1 MLSKGW
7 KTSKRQYQISH
18 DRNVAI
24 PVRAGFTLDADI
36 MRPESPGKFP
46 VILCLFPFDKGMQIE
61 SRKPVAICPELV
73 AAEGGDF
80 NFYVRR
86 GYVQVFVNL
95 RGTGRSG
102 GYFDHM
108 SPGTIEDIYDAI
120 EWLATHPWCD
130 GQVATFGTSYFAMTA
145 KRVAMLKPPSL
156 KTIFAPFGV
165 TDEYRHAV
173 FQGGI
178 FSFRFHKHWLKSLS
192 NLRVR
197 QSFPDKIGRVEF
209 ERRIKEA
216 LADPEINIQP
226 DLVETLQNPREGGNM
241 HIVEYILN
249 YLDNEHFA
257 EKAISFRQDI
267 TIPAYFGGCWGM
279 HMLHLPGDIQSYER
293 WSGPKKLTIGPPY
306 YLDRPV
312 YQYANES
319 LRWFDYWLK
328 GIDTQ
333 IMDEAPIN
341 LFIRN
346 TGEWKAAYEWPL
358 PQTQWT
364 EFYLHQNGML
374 FEHEF
379 FPDDDK
385 SVFVESP
392 EAHGALNFRT
402 PQMVENTEIIGPL
415 VLNFWA
421 STTDT
426 EVLWFVTL
434 FEDDEAGHETI
445 LTRGWLRGSHRRVD
459 AAKSMPWSIHHP
471 HDRREPLKPGEI
483 YEFNIEIVPT
493 GVLLKAGMRLGLRIK
508 ATDQDAA
515 PKDFIDVHAYGHL
528 WRETHQTIT
537 VYHSNAYPS
546 HLLVPITKGNRIGT
560 FASGGIMPPMRPH

>member
-1 MLSKGW
+1 MLSKKW
-7 KTSKRQYQISH
+7 ATSKRQYDIVH

-24 PVRAGFTLDADI
+24 PVRAGFTLDGDI
-36 MRPESPGKFP
+36 LRPDATARFP
-46 VILCLFPFDKGMQIE
+46 VILCLFPFDKDKQLHPY
-61 SRKPVAICPELV
+61 KPAAISPELV

-86 GYVQVFVNL
+86 GYVQAFVNL
-95 RGTGRSG
+95 RGTGKSG
-102 GYFDHM
+102 GVFDHM

-120 EWLATHPWCD
+120 EWLAVQPWCD

-165 TDEYRHAV
+165 TDEYRQGV

-178 FSFRFHKHWLKSLS
+178 FSFRFHSHWLKSLS

-197 QSFPDKIGRVEF
+197 QTFPDKIGKAEF
-209 ERRIKEA
+209 ARRIAAA

-226 DLVETLQNPREGGNM
+226 DLVKTLQNPHEGGNM
-241 HIVEYILN
+241 HIVEYLLN

-257 EKAISFRQDI
+257 EKAICFRQDI
-267 TIPAYFGGCWGM
+267 TIPGYFGGCWGM
-279 HMLHLPGDIQSYER
+279 HTLHLPGDLQSWER

-328 GIDTQ
+328 GIDTG

-341 LFIRN
+341 LFVRN
-346 TGEWKAAYEWPL
+346 TGEWKSAHEWPL
-358 PQTQWT
+358 PETLWT
-364 EFYLHQNGML
+364 EFYLHQNGQL

-379 FPDDDK
+379 YPDDDR
-385 SVFVESP
+385 SAFVESP
-392 EAHGALNFRT
+392 AAHGALNFRT
-402 PQMVENTEIIGPL
+402 PAMVENTEIIGPL

-421 STTDT
+421 STSDT

-434 FEDDEAGHETI
+434 FQEDAAGVETI
-445 LTRGWLRGSHRRVD
+445 LTRGWLRGSQRRVD
-459 AAKSMPWSIHHP
+459 PAKSSAWSIYHP
-471 HDRREPLKPGEI
+471 HDRREPLTPGEV
-483 YEFNIEIVPT
+483 YEFNIELVAT
-493 GVLLKAGMRLGLRIK
+493 AVLLKAGMRLGLRIK
-508 ATDQDAA
+508 ATDQDAH
-515 PKDFIDVHAYGHL
+515 PTDFIDVHAYGHL
-528 WRETHQTIT
+528 WRETTQNIT
-537 VYHSNAYPS
+537 VFHNSDYPS
-546 HLLVPITKGNRIGT
+546 HLLVPVTRGNRLGT
-560 FASGGIMPPMRPH
+560 FASGGVMPPFVPH

>member
-1 MLSKGW
+1 MLSKQW
-7 KTSKRQYQISH
+7 TTSKRQYQIIH
-18 DRNVAI
+18 ERNVSI

-36 MRPESPGKFP
+36 VRPDSAERFP
-46 VILCLFPFDKGMQIE
+46 AILCLFPFDKAKQTK
-61 SRKPVAICPELV
+61 SFKPGAICSELV
-73 AAEGGDF
+73 SLEGGDI

-86 GYVQVFVNL
+86 GYVQVFVNV
-95 RGTGRSG
+95 RGTGSSG
-102 GYFDHM
+102 GIYDHM

-120 EWLATHPWCD
+120 EWLAVQPWCD

-173 FQGGI
+173 YQGGI
-178 FSFRFHKHWLKSLS
+178 FSFRFHKYWLKSLS
-192 NLRVR
+192 NVRVR
-197 QSFPDKIGRVEF
+197 QTFPDRIGRAEF
-209 ERRIKEA
+209 DRRIKEA
-216 LADPEINIQP
+216 LADPEISIQP
-226 DLVETLQNPREGGNM
+226 DLVETLNAPHEGANM

-249 YLDNEHFA
+249 YLDNEHYA

-312 YQYANES
+312 YQYADES

-328 GIDTQ
+328 GINTQ

-341 LFIRN
+341 LFVRN
-346 TGEWKAAYEWPL
+346 TGEWKAAQEWPL
-358 PQTQWT
+358 PETKWT
-364 EFYLHQNGML
+364 EFYLHQDGSL

-379 FPDDDK
+379 YPDDDR
-385 SVFVESP
+385 STFVESP
-392 EAHGALNFRT
+392 RAYGALNFRT
-402 PQMVENTEIIGPL
+402 PMMVENTEVIGPL

-434 FEDDEAGHETI
+434 FQEDEAGTETI
-445 LTRGWLRGSHRRVD
+445 LTRGWLRGSQRAVD
-459 AAKSMPWSIHHP
+459 PSKSTPWSIHHP

-493 GVLLKAGMRLGLRIK
+493 AVLLKAGMRLGLRIR
-508 ATDQDAA
+508 ATDQDAV
-515 PKDFIDVHAYGHL
+515 PNDFIDVHAYGHL

-537 VYHSNAYPS
+537 VYHSNSYPS
-546 HLLVPITKGNRIGT
+546 HLLVPVTRGNRLGT
-560 FASGGIMPPMRPH
+560 FASGGVMPPVMPH

>member
-1 MLSKGW
+1 MLSQKW
-7 KTSKRQYQISH
+7 ETSKRAYGIIH
-18 DRNVAI
+18 DKDVAI
-24 PVRAGFTLDADI
+24 PVRAGFNLDCDVL
-36 MRPESPGKFP
+36 RPDSPDRFP
-46 VILCLFPFDKGMQIE
+46 VLLSMFPFDKNAQLQPHE
-61 SRKPVAICPELV
+61 PQAISPKLV
-73 AAEGGDF
+73 MVEGGDY

-86 GYVQVFVNL
+86 GYVQVFMNL
-95 RGTGRSG
+95 RGTGKSG
-102 GYFDHM
+102 GVFDHM
-108 SPGTIEDIYDAI
+108 SPGTIEDVYDAI
-120 EWLATHPWCD
+120 EWLAKQPWCD

-165 TDEYRHAV
+165 TDEYRQGV

-178 FSFRFHKHWLKSLS
+178 FSFEFHKHWVKSLS

-197 QSFPDKIGRVEF
+197 QSFPDKIGREEF
-209 ERRIKEA
+209 DRRIQLA
-216 LADPEINIQP
+216 LEDPEINIHA
-226 DLVETLQNPREGGNM
+226 DLVDTLKNPHDGANM
-241 HIVEYILN
+241 HIVEYVLN

-279 HMLHLPGDIQSYER
+279 HTLHLPGDFASWTK

-312 YQYANES
+312 YQYHNES

-328 GIDTQ
+328 GIDTE

-346 TGEWKAAYEWPL
+346 TGTWKAAHQWPL
-358 PQTQWT
+358 PETKWT
-364 EFYLHQNGML
+364 EFYLHQDGKL

-379 FPDDDK
+379 FPTDV
-385 SVFVESP
+385 SSTFVEAP
-392 EAHGALNFRT
+392 GEHGSLTFKT
-402 PQMVENTEIIGPL
+402 PMIVENTEVIGPL

-434 FEDDEAGHETI
+434 FQEDDRGVESI
-445 LTRGWLRGSHRRVD
+445 LTRGWLRGSQRRVD
-459 AAKSMPWSIHHP
+459 PEHSTPWSIHHP
-471 HDRREPLKPGEI
+471 HDRREPLIPNEI
-483 YEFNIEIVPT
+483 YEFNIELVPT
-493 GVLLKAGMRLGLRIK
+493 GVLLKPGMRLGLRIK
-508 ATDQDAA
+508 ATDQDAH
-515 PKDFIDVHAYGHL
+515 PTDFIDVHAYGHL
-528 WRETHQTIT
+528 WRETHQTVTI
-537 VYHSNAYPS
+537 YHSNEYPS
-546 HLLVPITKGNRIGT
+546 HLLVPVTAGNRLGT
-560 FASGGIMPPMRPH
+560 FASGGVMPAMEPH